1 MTETP
6 STIDREARSD
16 RAAALAASERDRPW
30 LVLPVG
36 AALVV
41 YVTYLATHPYPAFGA
56 GLFLRIAE
64 EVAAAGYE
72 LPARI
77 SGYTPGGIPF
87 AYPPLPFYVLA
98 VLVDTLG
105 LDPLAVSRYLPGVL
119 VVAALPAYYFLAK
132 ELLGSAPKAGIA
144 TTVLAV
150 APTALRWHLSAGG
163 VVRAIAF
170 CFVAVGLY
178 AGVRLFDSGDRRW
191 LVPGAV
197 AFGLTVLSHPIYTVY
212 FGASYLVLFYFLDR
226 SRRGLVHGAA
236 VALGGFALASPWWL
250 SVVATHGVDV
260 FAGAAGTHDGLGG
273 GLHRIGA
280 AFLSPLVPDAETPF
294 FLAVYAGMA
303 YFLYRRAYLLPAWLV
318 VAGYVVGKAR
328 FLFVPGSM
336 MVAVLVVD
344 WLLPRASAAAPGRL
358 RDRAGP
364 AVVALVVL
372 LATGLGGLA
381 AAGELAIWHGDPS
394 QPAFVDDDDL
404 AAMAW
409 AAENTSPSARF
420 VVLGDAAEWFPL
432 VADRPILVGHW
443 GAEWEGAGAY
453 QRQLSLYR
461 EVSACGTERCVTATL
476 SAAGVEPEYVYVPK
490 GHYTIRGEA
499 NRAPPSLVDSMAV
512 ADRYERVYE
521 NEGVAVFR
529 VVGDGETKTTET
541 TETRKRRIRSRPSP
555 QRSSSIG
562 R

>member
-1 MTETP
+1 MTEAP

-16 RAAALAASERDRPW
+16 HAVPLAAADRDLPW
-30 LVLPVG
+30 IALPVG

-56 GLFLRIAE
+56 GLFLQIAE
-64 EVAAAGYE
+64 EVAVAGYG
-72 LPARI
+72 LPSRI
-77 SGYTPGGIPF
+77 PGYTAGGVPF
-87 AYPPLPFYVLA
+87 AYPPLPFYLLA
-98 VLVDTLG
+98 VLVDALG
-105 LDPLAVSRYLPGVL
+105 LDPLAVSRYLPGLL

-132 ELLGSAPKAGIA
+132 ELLGSAPKAGLA
-144 TTVLAV
+144 TTILAV

-163 VVRAIAF
+163 VVRALAF
-170 CFVAVGLY
+170 CFVAVGCY
-178 AGVRLFDSGDRRW
+178 AGVRLFGSGERRW
-191 LVPGAV
+191 LVPAAV
-197 AFGLTVLSHPIYTVY
+197 AFGLTVLSHPIYAVY
-212 FGASYLVLFYFLDR
+212 FGASYLVLIYFLDR
-226 SRRGLVHGAA
+226 SRRGLVHGGVVAVGG
-236 VALGGFALASPWWL
+236 VALAAPWLAQ
-250 SVVATHGVDV
+250 VVATHGVAV

-280 AFLSPLVPDAETPF
+280 AFLAPLVPDAETPF
-294 FLAVYAGMA
+294 FLAVYAGLA
-303 YFLYRRAYLLPAWLV
+303 YLLYRREYLLPAWLL

-328 FLFVPGSM
+328 FLFVPGAM

-358 RDRAGP
+358 RERAGP

-404 AAMAW
+404 DAMAW
-409 AAENTSPSARF
+409 AAAETAPSARF

-432 VADRPILVGHW
+432 LADRPILVGHW
-443 GAEWEGAGAY
+443 GAEWEGAEAY
-453 QRQLSLYR
+453 QRQLELYR
-461 EVSACGTERCVTATL
+461 GVSACETERCVTATL
-476 SAAGVEPEYVYVPK
+476 SSAGVRPEYVYVPK

-499 NRAPPSLVDSMAV
+499 NRAPESLADSMV
-512 ADRYERVYE
+512 AAPRYERVYE

-529 VVGDGETKTTET
+529 VVEG
-541 TETRKRRIRSRPSP
+541 P
-555 QRSSSIG
+555 
-562 R
+562 